1 VFSKL
6 CQGIGHP
13 DDSQMGRAPSHS
25 MYFRDLGGRSGKGES
40 GGVENAGL
48 VSLVLQGALAATK
61 SPKLPGRSTMK
72 KSLVVLSL
80 LLAARFAVAANL
92 PATTSTFSS
101 VFGGA
106 AGGDVILLAP
116 GNYGSFSGG
125 TKSSMVTIQPNTTAG
140 GTQAN
145 VILGSANLGASQNIT
160 IQNMTIGGG
169 TVGNSSSPALHIH
182 FVGNKFTGSLCIN
195 TPGDVNQD
203 TLVDG
208 NSFINVGQSCTEG
221 RIGITGNNKNH
232 SVANGV
238 VISNNL
244 ISGPGPSDGIQ
255 ITGGAY
261 GTVIGPGNEFVGI
274 KESGCGSVHCDP
286 IQFYGAVRTTITGNY
301 FHGNSTGIMSPD
313 CNGSPMTLTNNVFVT
328 DGEYPDQVVQAG
340 ASGDI
345 ISHNTFAGG
354 ARIRYGNPNGCGLSS
369 NISVTNNVLTGGVWL
384 SDGQSSGGLSMDYQL
399 IPGGGAGSHTIN
411 GSPTYLGGTTP
422 TTRAGYQL
430 ATGSLGVGA
439 ASDQTDI
446 GVVIAGTQAQTPAPP
461 SNLTGVV
468 Q

>member
-1 VFSKL
+1 
-6 CQGIGHP
+6 
-13 DDSQMGRAPSHS
+13 
-25 MYFRDLGGRSGKGES
+25 MYFRDLVGKSPKRES
-40 GGVENAGL
+40 GGVENEGL
-48 VSLVLQGALAATK
+48 VSLVLLGDSVGNKT
-61 SPKLPGRSTMK
+61 SPKLSGWSQMK
-72 KSLVVLSL
+72 KNFAVLTL
-80 LLAARFAVAANL
+80 LLAARFAGAANL
-92 PATTSTFSS
+92 SATTSTFSS
-101 VFGGA
+101 VFNGA

-116 GNYGSFSGG
+116 GSYGSFSGG
-125 TKSSMVTIQPNTTAG
+125 TKSSMVTIQPNAAAG

-160 IQNMTIGGG
+160 IKNMTIGGAS
-169 TVGNSSSPALHIH
+169 VGSGSSPALHIH
-182 FVGNKFTGSLCIN
+182 LIGNRFTGSLCIN

-208 NSFINVGQSCTEG
+208 NSFINVGQGCTEG
-221 RIGITGNNKNH
+221 RIGVNGNNKGH
-232 SVANGV
+232 SVVNGV

-286 IQFYGAVRTTITGNY
+286 VQFYGAVRTTITGNY

-313 CNGSPMTLTNNVFVT
+313 CNGSPLILTNNVFVT

-340 ASGDI
+340 ANGDT

-369 NISVTNNVLTGGVWL
+369 NIAVTNNILTGGVWF
-384 SDGQSSGGLSMDYQL
+384 SDGQSSSGISMDYQL
-399 IPGGGAGSHTIN
+399 IAGGGTGSHTIN
-411 GSPTYLGGTTP
+411 GSPTYVGGSTP
-422 TTRAGYQL
+422 PTRVGYQL
-430 ATGSLGVGA
+430 AAASLGVA
-439 ASDQTDI
+439 DASDGTDI
-446 GVVIAGTQAQTPAPP
+446 GVSIAGTQAQAPAPP
-461 SNLTGVV
+461 SNLTAVV